1 MPDFLQ
7 ALLDRLPEP
16 FRSWV
21 LPAIGLILFL
31 LVIHWI
37 WRSFT
42 RAFRRRRGPTIHP
55 RLQKYNVD
63 HAAVQAERRELAR
76 GIVATSTGNRLAG
89 YRVVR
94 QVEAVF
100 VEGLQ
105 TPEDALVALKA
116 QAVQCGANAVLNVQT
131 QRTAA
136 GKCSASGDAV
146 EVTATLSRPQRP
158 QRSQ

>member
-1 MPDFLQ
+1 VQ
-7 ALLDRLPEP
+7 QLLNSPYGWLIAGT
-16 FRSWV
+16 V
-21 LPAIGLILFL
+21 LILILF
-31 LVIHWI
+31 VIHWI

-42 RAFRRRRGPTIHP
+42 RAVRRRRSPTIHP
-55 RLQKYNVD
+55 KLQKYNVD
-63 HAAVQAERRELAR
+63 QAALQAERRELAR
-76 GIVATSTGNRLAG
+76 GIIATSTGNRLAG

-116 QAVQCGANAVLNVQT
+116 LAVQRGANAVLNVQT

-146 EVTATLSRPQRP
+146 EVTTTLPRP
-158 QRSQ
+158 QRSS